1 MSRSPCRIRTPTER
15 KRLSTQ
21 SDHRAMIDASLNSN
35 QGYASSSTSKSG
47 TMTSEKN
54 RGKPIT
60 MNDSTG
66 SGRRGQQ
73 PTIPMN
79 NSASGGLGRHTS
91 FPACDSSSIGRRGPL
106 SGLKVEHGGDG
117 HDGRNVRSGSLTTDD
132 LYAFMK
138 AASFV
143 DSASTLDSSPNSS
156 KTSILKEGRY
166 SRCHT
171 STSILEKDRL
181 PRHHLRNNRSF
192 EDITHRE
199 TEQEMKKAQVTFG
212 NTTTVISIPES
223 QSHTKSPLGK
233 KIRPSKAP
241 YSRVRH
247 YSEEEDY
254 FNHPRGRT
262 PYYFEAE
269 DVEQYLYRVAR
280 PVAPKSLDDL
290 ALRKFSRSLPSRKFD
305 GATRPLYKEE
315 RDKYNRRDP
324 KFVFEGGPFQVSRK
338 EEEAIRMGAMT
349 REFHLQQEEENKLSS
364 TAVPPPKPMG
374 GLKKLFSFVNKPTIK
389 EQVTVEVTLPQL
401 THNQARLAAANAA
414 FASVQ

>member
-1 MSRSPCRIRTPTER
+1 
-15 KRLSTQ
+15 
-21 SDHRAMIDASLNSN
+21 
-35 QGYASSSTSKSG
+35 
-47 TMTSEKN
+47 
-54 RGKPIT
+54 
-60 MNDSTG
+60 
-66 SGRRGQQ
+66 
-73 PTIPMN
+73 
-79 NSASGGLGRHTS
+79 
-91 FPACDSSSIGRRGPL
+91 
-106 SGLKVEHGGDG
+106 
-117 HDGRNVRSGSLTTDD
+117 
-132 LYAFMK
+132 MK

-374 GLKKLFSFVNKPTIK
+374 GLKKLFGFVNKPTIK